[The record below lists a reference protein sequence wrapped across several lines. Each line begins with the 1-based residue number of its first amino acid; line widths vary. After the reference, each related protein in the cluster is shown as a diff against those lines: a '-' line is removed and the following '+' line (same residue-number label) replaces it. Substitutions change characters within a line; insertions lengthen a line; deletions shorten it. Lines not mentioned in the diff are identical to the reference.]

1 MLRRLTTC
9 LFRPIDIAWLVVFR
23 ISAGSLLA
31 LEQAGSLALGY
42 SREYTEPRF
51 HFSYLFTQW
60 LPVPPP
66 VGMYGLHLL
75 AILGGIGVAAGWR
88 YRASAAALWLAYT
101 WLFLVEQT
109 RYINHFYL
117 YCLVAGWLFFIPAHR
132 AASADV
138 RTGRVSYSAH
148 LPNWTR
154 LVLLFQLSVVYLYAG
169 LAKLNTDWLTNSP
182 LVLWLQAKSTRPVV
196 GPLLAQPWL
205 PPLMS
210 YAGLA
215 FDLLV
220 VPALLWRRTRP
231 WAFGAAAFFHLSN
244 VVIFGLG
251 TFPWFSLL
259 MTVSVFFSPS
269 WPRHLGIRRVR
280 RWFEQLL
287 PTTSAQAHV
296 TLPNQPGR
304 TYALAIVLLS
314 YALLQLLVPL
324 RHFLYPGSVHWTE
337 EGHHFAWHM
346 MLRTKSGGVSYR
358 VRCPDGHV
366 EVVQPAAY
374 LTPRQCR
381 KLLAQPDAIL
391 QFAHF
396 LAAEYARR
404 GIAPVAV
411 YADSWVQLNHR
422 APRPLIRPDVDLA
435 AQPRKLG
442 HYAWITDEK

>member
-1 MLRRLTTC
+1 VLSRLTAR
-9 LFRPIDIAWLVVFR
+9 LFRPIDSAWLVIFR
-23 ISAGSLLA
+23 IGAGWLLA

-42 SREYTEPRF
+42 AREYTEPKF

-60 LPVPPP
+60 LPVPSPA
-66 VGMYGLHLL
+66 GMYALHML
-75 AILGGIGVAAGWR
+75 AILGGLGVAAGWR
-88 YRASAAALWLAYT
+88 YRLSAAMLWLSYT

-117 YCLVAGWLFFIPAHR
+117 YCLIAGWLFFIPAHR

-138 RTGRVSYSAH
+138 RAGRVRYSGTVAT
-148 LPNWTR
+148 WAR
-154 LVLLFQLSVVYLYAG
+154 WVLLFQLSVVYAYAG
-169 LAKLNTDWLTNSP
+169 LAKLNTDWLTDTP
-182 LVLWLQAKSTRPVV
+182 LVLWLQTKTTRPVV

-231 WAFGAAAFFHLSN
+231 WAFGAATFFHLTN

-259 MTVSVFFSPS
+259 MTAAVFFPPS
-269 WPRHLGIRRVR
+269 WPRHLPIVRVR
-280 RWFEQLL
+280 QWFAQHVPATEKQATSPSL
-287 PTTSAQAHV
+287 PMPARTWALVSVLAAY
-296 TLPNQPGR
+296 TL
-304 TYALAIVLLS
+304 V
-314 YALLQLLVPL
+314 QLLVPL
-324 RHFLYPGSVHWTE
+324 RHFLYPGDVHWTE

-346 MLRTKSGGVSYR
+346 MLRTKVGNLVYR

-366 EVVQPAAY
+366 DIVQPSTY

-396 LAAEYARR
+396 LAADYRRR

-411 YADSWVQLNHR
+411 YAESWVQLNHR
-422 APRPLIRPDVDLA
+422 PPRPLVRPDVNLA
-435 AQPRKLG
+435 AQPRTLG
-442 HYAWITDEK
+442 HYSWITAE

>member
-1 MLRRLTTC
+1 VLRRLTTY

-23 ISAGSLLA
+23 IGAGSLLA

-42 SREYTEPRF
+42 SREYTDPRF

-60 LPVPPP
+60 LPAPSPA
-66 VGMYGLHLL
+66 GMIGLHLL
-75 AILGGIGVAAGWR
+75 AIVGGLGVAAGWR
-88 YRASAAALWLAYT
+88 YRWSAAALWLAYT

-138 RTGRVSYSAH
+138 RAGRVPYSATV
-148 LPNWTR
+148 PAWTR

-169 LAKLNTDWLTNSP
+169 LAKLNTDWLTDSP
-182 LVLWLQAKSTRPVV
+182 MVLWLEAKSTRPII

-231 WAFGAAAFFHLSN
+231 WAFGAATFFHLTN

-251 TFPWFSLL
+251 TFPWFSLM
-259 MTVSVFFSPS
+259 MTAAVFFAPS
-269 WPRHLGIRRVR
+269 WPRHLGLRRVR
-280 RWFEQLL
+280 EWFAQRVPVTAVAL
-287 PTTSAQAHV
+287 PDLAPRRPT
-296 TLPNQPGR
+296 R
-304 TYALAIVLLS
+304 TWVLATILGC
-314 YALLQLLVPL
+314 YALLQVLLPL

-346 MLRTKSGGVSYR
+346 MLRTKSGGLSYR
-358 VRCPDGHV
+358 VRYPDGRV
-366 EVVQPAAY
+366 EVVQPSTY

-381 KLLAQPDAIL
+381 KLLGQPDAIL

-396 LAAEYARR
+396 LAGEYAQR
-404 GIAPVAV
+404 GIRPVAV

-422 APRPLIRPDVDLA
+422 PARPLVRPDVDLA
-435 AQPRKLG
+435 AQPRQLG
-442 HYAWITDEK
+442 HYAWITAE